1 MTVSRKRLIVLGAM
15 LTTWALVV
23 VLRLAQVQIARNHYY
38 VQRAQRQQERTL
50 ALTPMRGSIVDAQGR
65 VLAESVAAESIY
77 ADPQAVADRRAAARA
92 LASIPGLRLT
102 AREIDGKLNSESG
115 FVWIARQVPM
125 EVAAEVRKLR
135 LAGVDFIEEHRRAY
149 PRTTLAA
156 NVVGY
161 VGLDGGG
168 LAGIEHSFDAH
179 VRGRAGKVTVLKD
192 ARRGMYLVGGEGP
205 NRAVDGHD
213 VVLTIDSVVQYIAE
227 RALSKAVNRYG
238 AAAGA
243 AMVMDPRDGSIL
255 AMVSLPTFDPNRF
268 GDFGP
273 AAWRNRNVQD
283 FYEPGSTFKI
293 ITASAGLEEG
303 IVTPSQMVDCGE
315 GFIHVA
321 NVTIREHDSKQYGLM
336 TFEDVLAHSSNVGTI
351 KVAMGVGERR
361 MYSYARKFGFG
372 ERTGIPLPGESA
384 GLFRRT
390 ERWSLVS
397 NASISIGQEI
407 GATPL
412 QVIRAAATIANG
424 GVSVQPRIVDR
435 VVDEKTGATIWS
447 PPVAPPSRVISDRTA
462 ALVNEML
469 KGVVSRGTGS
479 GAALTDHIA
488 AGKTGTAQKAA
499 RGGYSADKFVASF
512 VGYVPA
518 DRPRLVVLVVID
530 EPKGHQFQYGGVVA
544 APVFKEIAEGTLRY
558 LRVAPSIPQRTIAP
572 PTTLLAAFSQSPRAF
587 TRAAVPDFRGLDAR
601 TAVARAT
608 SSGLHVQAVGSG
620 VVTTQQPNP
629 GEALPTDRR
638 ISLTLAEGAR

>member
-1 MTVSRKRLIVLGAM
+1 
-15 LTTWALVV
+15 
-23 VLRLAQVQIARNHYY
+23 
-38 VQRAQRQQERTL
+38 
-50 ALTPMRGSIVDAQGR
+50 
-65 VLAESVAAESIY
+65 
-77 ADPQAVADRRAAARA
+77 
-92 LASIPGLRLT
+92 
-102 AREIDGKLNSESG
+102 
-115 FVWIARQVPM
+115 
-125 EVAAEVRKLR
+125 
-135 LAGVDFIEEHRRAY
+135 
-149 PRTTLAA
+149 
-156 NVVGY
+156 
-161 VGLDGGG
+161 
-168 LAGIEHSFDAH
+168 
-179 VRGRAGKVTVLKD
+179 
-192 ARRGMYLVGGEGP
+192 
-205 NRAVDGHD
+205 
-213 VVLTIDSVVQYIAE
+213 
-227 RALSKAVNRYG
+227 
-238 AAAGA
+238 
-243 AMVMDPRDGSIL
+243 MVMDPSDGRIL

-268 GDFGP
+268 GEFGP

-293 ITASAGLEEG
+293 ITAAAGLEEG
-303 IVTPSQMVDCGE
+303 VVTPSQIVDCGE
-315 GFIHVA
+315 GFIRVA
-321 NVTIREHDSKQYGLM
+321 NIEIREHDAKQYGLM

-351 KVAMGVGERR
+351 KVAMSVGERR

-384 GLFRRT
+384 GLLRRT

-407 GATPL
+407 GVTPV
-412 QVIRAAATIANG
+412 QVIRATSIIANG
-424 GVSVQPRIVDR
+424 GMSVDPRLVDR
-435 VVDEKTGATIWS
+435 VVDEKTGRTIWS
-447 PPVAPPSRVISDRTA
+447 PPVTQPSRVISDRSA

-479 GAALTDHIA
+479 AAALTDHIA

-499 RGGYSADKFVASF
+499 RGGYSPDKFVASF

-530 EPKGHQFQYGGVVA
+530 EPKGSQFQYGGVVA

-572 PTTLLAAFSQSPRAF
+572 PAPLLAAFSQSPRSF

-601 TAVARAT
+601 TAVAQAT

-629 GEALPTDRR
+629 GEALPADRR